1 MRFVCATLEFCFR
14 MPWRYW
20 TETGRMWDWNQGWPA
35 TLEFSLKIFRP
46 FTTEVKISIFH
57 HCDSLYSRPI
67 LVECGLICL
76 WAIKIKFRSGV
87 QVWKNEKKQIRIS
100 FAHFCFD
107 CFCQSSPLSGWE
119 VYVGTKLKMANE
131 VSKNKIYEL
140 PIKIRK
146 YMHICIFN
154 FVPT

>member
-1 MRFVCATLEFCFR
+1 M
-14 MPWRYW
+14 
-20 TETGRMWDWNQGWPA
+20 GQGWPA
-35 TLEFSLKIFRP
+35 TVEFSRKIFRP

-107 CFCQSSPLSGWE
+107 CFCRSSLLSGWE
-119 VYVGTKLKMANE
+119 VYIGTKLKMANE
-131 VSKNKIYEL
+131 VSKQKQSKQKCAKEIL
-140 PIKIRK
+140 
-146 YMHICIFN
+146 ICFFSFFHTWMKSNFN
-154 FVPT
+154 RPKTD